1 MADLK
6 GQPVCI
12 KFCFKLMKSATE
24 ILNTLKVACVKTGR
38 TQVLGTF

>member
-6 GQPVCI
+6 EQLVCI

-24 ILNTLKVACVKTGR
+24 ILNTMEVACVKSGR
-38 TQVLGTF
+38 PQILGTF